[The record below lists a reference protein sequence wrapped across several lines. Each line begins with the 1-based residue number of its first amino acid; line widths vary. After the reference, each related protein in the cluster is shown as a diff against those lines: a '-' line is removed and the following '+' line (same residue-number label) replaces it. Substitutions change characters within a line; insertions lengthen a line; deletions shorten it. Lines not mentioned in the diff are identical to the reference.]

1 MKGFDSNYKD
11 LPDYILKITKQIWEG
26 KDVESI
32 SKYYS
37 DNIPVRSPFGVTYGY
52 KPVIDATYK
61 TLDEFPDRQLLGEEI
76 IWSGNDEI
84 GYHSSHRILSKATH
98 LKDGYYG
105 KKTEK
110 KIVYRVIADC
120 ACKDNKVY
128 DEWIVRD
135 QGAMVR
141 QLGYTPAE
149 FAKNIIDKEGGSSQ
163 SKKVYNRTSDKKS
176 EYIPLEINEGSTGF
190 RYSNILKNIFTTD
203 YKFEDYDRAT
213 NLFWPGNKIG
223 YGREDVMKNWNS
235 LKAILSDIDF
245 TIEHVASLDEKS
257 TIRWFL
263 SGKHSRDSEEFGKRT
278 NNDLFIMGI
287 NHAEIR
293 NNQIIREWVL
303 FDEVAIWKQL
313 LT

>member
-37 DNIPVRSPFGVTYGY
+37 KNIPVRSPYGVTYGF

-76 IWSGNDEI
+76 IWSGNDEA

-105 KKTEK
+105 KITEK

-120 ACKDNKVY
+120 ACKNNQVY

-141 QLGYTPAE
+141 QLGYTPEE
-149 FAKNIIDKEGGSSQ
+149 FAKVIINKEGGAITA
-163 SKKVYNRTSDKKS
+163 KPVYNRTSDKKS
-176 EYIPLEINEGSTGF
+176 DYIPETVKENSSGF
-190 RYSNILKNIFTTD
+190 RYSKILKNIFTTE
-203 YKFEDYDRAT
+203 YNYEDYNRAT

-223 YGREDVMKNWNS
+223 NGSEDVMKYWDS
-235 LKAILSDIDF
+235 LKFILSDINF
-245 TIEHVASLDEKS
+245 TIEHVASLNEKA

-263 SGKHSRDSEEFGKRT
+263 SGKHSNDSEEFGKKT
-278 NNDLFIMGI
+278 NKDLFIMGI
-287 NHAEIR
+287 NHAEFR

-303 FDEVAIWKQL
+303 FDEVAIWKQIL
-313 LT
+313 M